1 MAVLFWFLA
10 TTAVTV
16 VSLAGGDAGAAT
28 AGDGAGPPLLVV
40 VAAGAAGGAVAGA
53 AFGIAQWLVLRR
65 HARPAGGWI
74 AASAIGW
81 AVALGWI
88 MLAASLPGAAT
99 PLPVVVAGGA
109 VGGLAAGVSVGLVTG
124 WWFVKL
130 APLRAER
137 RVVIGVGNA
146 FRGDDGVGPAVV
158 ADLAGRVDDEVTL
171 LELDGE
177 PARVVGAWRGATLA
191 VVVGAMSSGEAPG
204 TVRRFE
210 VWAGKRLPGAS
221 GTSSH
226 SLGVAEAVDLGT
238 ALGAMPD
245 ELVVY
250 AVEAADFGEGM
261 GLSVPVDSA
270 RTDVMAAV
278 LDELGGH

>member
-1 MAVLFWFLA
+1 
-10 TTAVTV
+10 
-16 VSLAGGDAGAAT
+16 
-28 AGDGAGPPLLVV
+28 
-40 VAAGAAGGAVAGA
+40 
-53 AFGIAQWLVLRR
+53 
-65 HARPAGGWI
+65 
-74 AASAIGW
+74 
-81 AVALGWI
+81 

-177 PARVVGAWRGATLA
+177 PA
-191 VVVGAMSSGEAPG
+191 
-204 TVRRFE
+204 
-210 VWAGKRLPGAS
+210 AS
-221 GTSSH
+221 
-226 SLGVAEAVDLGT
+226 
-238 ALGAMPD
+238 
-245 ELVVY
+245 
-250 AVEAADFGEGM
+250 
-261 GLSVPVDSA
+261 SA
-270 RTDVMAAV
+270 RGVVPRWRWWSAR
-278 LDELGGH
+278 